1 MKNTILETAMQ
12 SLESATILAE
22 SALRTILAPY
32 GEDGLKLIPHPSYY
46 YSVCG
51 EVEPNVFKRIRK
63 VRVHPSD
70 GLQMYVGEEEGWR
83 TLDCNDYKFLL
94 QEVQNATQA
103 KGDE

>member
-1 MKNTILETAMQ
+1 MKNTILEMAMQ
-12 SLESATILAE
+12 SLESATRNAE
-22 SALRTILAPY
+22 SALHAVLAPY

-94 QEVQNATQA
+94 QEVQNAIQA

>member
-1 MKNTILETAMQ
+1 MKNTIIEMAMQ
-12 SLESATILAE
+12 SLESATRNAE
-22 SALRTILAPY
+22 SALHAVLAPY

-51 EVEPNVFKRIRK
+51 EVEPNVFKKIRK
-63 VRVHPSD
+63 VRSHPSD

-94 QEVQNATQA
+94 QEVQSAIQV
-103 KGDE
+103 KGG

>member
-63 VRVHPSD
+63 VRSHPSD

-94 QEVQNATQA
+94 QEVQSAIQA